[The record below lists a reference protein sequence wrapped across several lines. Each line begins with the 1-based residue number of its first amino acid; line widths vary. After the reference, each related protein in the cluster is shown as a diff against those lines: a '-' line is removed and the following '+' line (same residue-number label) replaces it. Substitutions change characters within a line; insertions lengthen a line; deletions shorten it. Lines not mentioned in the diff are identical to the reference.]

1 MTATVSHHKGEPG
14 SDAVVARR
22 PSLPDLPAGYKAIII
37 GASGAIGAALVDA
50 LRADAACAEVVPL
63 ARTTAPPM
71 SFQTWL
77 LYAAAV
83 FVLTVTPGPT
93 VLGIMVCSVI
103 GLGAAVRHRQVGRR
117 GLLAALPQFA
127 LIGATFVGFEM
138 FWLSVYSGFAVRMTP
153 WLRSAGRARAFNRA
167 TGALF
172 IAAGILLATARR
184 APA

>member
-1 MTATVSHHKGEPG
+1 
-14 SDAVVARR
+14 
-22 PSLPDLPAGYKAIII
+22 
-37 GASGAIGAALVDA
+37 
-50 LRADAACAEVVPL
+50 
-63 ARTTAPPM
+63 M

-117 GLLAALPQFA
+117 GLLAALPQWPQFA
-127 LIGATFVGFEM
+127 LLGAMFVGFEM
-138 FWLSVYSGFAVRMTP
+138 FWLSVYSGFAVRMAP

-172 IAAGILLATARR
+172 IAAGALLATARR